1 MFDSLCDGFVFAGFA
16 KKIMKKCCRKVLL
29 IQKKVIPLQSQTG
42 NNPSNSRAFS
52 SAGSEHLP
60 YKQRVG
66 GSNPSTPTTPKEDR
80 TILIID

>member
-1 MFDSLCDGFVFAGFA
+1 MLPKSFANSKKGYTFAIANGKQPEQLRSL
-16 KKIMKKCCRKVLL
+16 
-29 IQKKVIPLQSQTG
+29 
-42 NNPSNSRAFS
+42 S

-66 GSNPSTPTTPKEDR
+66 GSNPSTPTTQKEDR